1 MELYPPLNTLNYFEN
16 QYRKFLLRKNSK
28 VGKEHLSKECLVN
41 ASMYLIINIDY
52 LTAGLPDAEMAK
64 ALLALIQQTRK
75 SLL

>member
-1 MELYPPLNTLNYFEN
+1 
-16 QYRKFLLRKNSK
+16 
-28 VGKEHLSKECLVN
+28 
-41 ASMYLIINIDY
+41 MYLIINIDY